1 MLFRSALFPRTSR
14 IIPNPEGTAPG
25 IDIEITR
32 PAGGVCR
39 IFALPGVPAEM
50 RVMWRETV
58 GPAVLAM
65 QPEGGTILFRR
76 IKCFGAGES
85 AIEAMLPDL
94 IQRGRD
100 PLVGITAHEATI
112 TLRIAA
118 RGRDEAACR
127 AKIAPTE
134 ALIRDCLGALV
145 YGVEDDEIEDAA
157 VAAVA
162 AAGATLA
169 TVEIATQGQ
178 VATMLA
184 QATARGR
191 AGVVRGGIVLPGS
204 GDGRSA
210 AELADW
216 ARRQFQATHGL
227 AVGPVHP
234 EADGT
239 ETVEIALI
247 GPGGARTIS
256 HRLGGGGT
264 LKLSRGAK
272 TAIDLVRR
280 EVG

>member
-1 MLFRSALFPRTSR
+1 MCSSDL
-14 IIPNPEGTAPG
+14 PG

-157 VAAVA
+157 IAAVA

-210 AELADW
+210 AELAD
-216 ARRQFQATHGL
+216 
-227 AVGPVHP
+227 
-234 EADGT
+234 
-239 ETVEIALI
+239 
-247 GPGGARTIS
+247 
-256 HRLGGGGT
+256 
-264 LKLSRGAK
+264 
-272 TAIDLVRR
+272 
-280 EVG
+280 